1 MSKNIN
7 GIMGPQ
13 VGKIGTVV
21 GYVANG
27 KVVYRAY
34 QGTVKNPQTPAQQ
47 AHRFR
52 LKTLS
57 QASKDLERMLSYS
70 LQGAGIE
77 IHTTA
82 RNAFIRLN
90 MQSFVTDPELA
101 LDYDRLVAAQGR
113 LAGVVVTNEGALDAG
128 FGYRLRFSAEVPGSN
143 LPTDMLV
150 SALWC
155 PDLREAVEVNGFLAE
170 GAFVADVALRET
182 WRGHDIHV
190 YAAMVN
196 TLNEPAWLPT
206 QFHDGGRQLLPH
218 ETSNT
223 AHLKIG
229 NN

>member
-27 KVVYRAY
+27 KMIYRAY
-34 QGTVKNPQTPAQQ
+34 QRNVKNPQTPAQQ
-47 AHRFR
+47 AHRFK

-57 QASKDLERMLSYS
+57 QASKDLERMLGYS

-82 RNAFIRLN
+82 RNAFIKLN
-90 MQSFVTDPELA
+90 MQSFVDDPELA
-101 LDYDRLVAAQGR
+101 LDYDRLVVAQGR
-113 LAGVVVTNEGALDAG
+113 LAGVVITNEGPLAEG
-128 FGYRLRFSAEVPGSN
+128 FGYRLRFAAEVPGGN

-150 SALWC
+150 GALWC
-155 PDLREAVEVNGFLAE
+155 PALRETVDVNGILSA
-170 GAFVADVALRET
+170 GAFVTDVALRET

-196 TLNEPAWLPT
+196 TLNEPSWLPSRH
-206 QFHDGGRQLLPH
+206 HDGNRQLLPH

-223 AHLKIG
+223 AHLKIA
-229 NN
+229 

>member
-27 KVVYRAY
+27 KMIYRAY
-34 QGTVKNPQTPAQQ
+34 QRNVKNPQTPAQQ
-47 AHRFR
+47 AHRFK

-57 QASKDLERMLSYS
+57 
-70 LQGAGIE
+70 
-77 IHTTA
+77 
-82 RNAFIRLN
+82 LN
-90 MQSFVTDPELA
+90 MQSFVDDPELA
-101 LDYDRLVAAQGR
+101 LDYDRLVVAQGR
-113 LAGVVVTNEGALDAG
+113 LAGVVITNEGSLAEG
-128 FGYRLRFSAEVPGSN
+128 FGYRLRFAAEVPGGN

-150 SALWC
+150 GALWC
-155 PDLREAVEVNGFLAE
+155 PALRETVDVNGILSA
-170 GAFVADVALRET
+170 GAFVTDVALRET

-196 TLNEPAWLPT
+196 TLNEPSWLPSRH
-206 QFHDGGRQLLPH
+206 HDGNRQLLPH

-223 AHLKIG
+223 AHLKIA
-229 NN
+229 